1 MKTAK
6 RAFENLGIKEQKEYM
21 QGAEAAVRIIDR
33 LEPKL
38 SSTKSAMSVS
48 FANRFCWYCR
58 RCERCFV
65 FAG

>member
-33 LEPKL
+33 LEPI
-38 SSTKSAMSVS
+38 MVS
-48 FANRFCWYCR
+48 
-58 RCERCFV
+58 
-65 FAG
+65 